1 MEMLV
6 QIIKNRFSTDLIECE
21 VDIEKMIKNPL
32 NKKKEDCPLWSFIT
46 TTEKKRSQENYDK
59 IHALLL
65 DFDSCVSI
73 REFQQKYSKFNYFL
87 YTTSSHIKG
96 VNDKFRVILP
106 LKYPIPYIKLH
117 DKFLK
122 KSLETFFDGVDSS
135 CFSNFHNMPNVPTH
149 NPEDYEY
156 FINSGETFCM
166 SLLENLYKKFERN
179 ANIKK
184 QMKNVAKKDY
194 TNSNLSE
201 NSRLCYYNAVVENLR
216 KELNQIPTYKTG
228 SRYNSLVSITGKFC
242 AAKYPDGLFIFDL
255 EEIKEWIKT
264 NCRDKAVIKMVEN
277 LYQKRS

>member
-1 MEMLV
+1 MEMLA

-65 DFDSCVSI
+65 DFDGSISI
-73 REFQQKYSKFNYFL
+73 RDFQQKYSNFHYFL

-96 VNDKFRVILP
+96 VNDKFRVIVP

-117 DKFLK
+117 DKLLK

-149 NPEDYEY
+149 DPKDYEY

-166 SLLENLYKKFERN
+166 SLLENLYKKFERK

-184 QMKNVAKKDY
+184 QMKNINRAE
-194 TNSNLSE
+194 TNFIKMTQSA
-201 NSRLCYYNAVVENLR
+201 RTAYYNAVVENLR
-216 KELNQIPTYKTG
+216 KELNKIPTYKTG
-228 SRYNSLVSITGKFC
+228 SRYNSLVSITGKFVN
-242 AAKYPDGLFIFDL
+242 AKYPDGLYIFDL

-264 NCRDKAVIKMVEN
+264 NCRDKNVLKMVQN